1 MVVLRQFLYRD
12 DELVLQFLAQLE
24 GGTYDEELVTEQNQ
38 SGGAFGGGVGAG
50 PAKLSAERK
59 KQGSWE
65 ASRTVRQTDE
75 SRFNRLHMA
84 LEERTEICA
93 QPASKVVVGEGGH
106 VPSLRFLTP
115 PAPRA
120 KTLLATCSFTTWTT

>member
-75 SRFNRLHMA
+75 SRLIDSTWLWRSA
-84 LEERTEICA
+84 RRSA
-93 QPASKVVVGEGGH
+93 
-106 VPSLRFLTP
+106 PSRR
-115 PAPRA
+115 PRSSWVRGA
-120 KTLLATCSFTTWTT
+120 MSRVCGS